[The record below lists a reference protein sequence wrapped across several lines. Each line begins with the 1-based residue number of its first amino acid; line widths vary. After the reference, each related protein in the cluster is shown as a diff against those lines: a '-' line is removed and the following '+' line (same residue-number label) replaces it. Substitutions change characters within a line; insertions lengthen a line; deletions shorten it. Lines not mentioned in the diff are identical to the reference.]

1 MSTHATFSDDAFTS
15 TSAPETG
22 LTAEAYRKSLEIL
35 SSQVDPS
42 KPNSSALL
50 LSRALELVSEA
61 EQMLAVQRER
71 IVHLERLS
79 VTDELTELFN
89 RRGFLSQMQRQLAL
103 ARRHGETGVLAMF
116 DLDDFKAIN
125 DRFGHPFGDQ
135 ALIAVANRLRKTL
148 RETDIIAR
156 IGGDEFAIG
165 LTRCSI
171 VGGMEQISRIEREI
185 GKVEI
190 STGDTQVN
198 LAASIGAAPYD
209 GRAGIDEV
217 ISKADAAL
225 YAAKR
230 KRKAERRQQSNG
242 VRP

>member
-1 MSTHATFSDDAFTS
+1 MSTHATFTDEGFLSPS
-15 TSAPETG
+15 TLDEG
-22 LTAEAYRKSLEIL
+22 LTAEAYRKSLEAL

-61 EQMLAVQRER
+61 EQMLAVQRAR

-125 DRFGHPFGDQ
+125 DRFGHPLGDQ

-156 IGGDEFAIG
+156 LGGDEFAIG

-171 VGGMEQISRIEREI
+171 AGGMDQISRIENEI
-185 GKVEI
+185 CKVELSAGKEKI
-190 STGDTQVN
+190 C

-230 KRKAERRQQSNG
+230 KRKAEARRQSRG
-242 VRP
+242 ARA